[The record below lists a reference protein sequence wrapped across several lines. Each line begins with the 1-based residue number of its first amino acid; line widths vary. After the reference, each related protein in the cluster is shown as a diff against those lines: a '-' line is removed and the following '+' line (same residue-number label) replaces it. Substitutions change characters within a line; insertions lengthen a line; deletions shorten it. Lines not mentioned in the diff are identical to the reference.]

1 MDTLLDVKNTALYA
15 IETVDFGLITYLATS
30 GARAGIASGATF
42 VDAAN
47 ATGVEAYVSMNA
59 ILMDWDKAEE
69 RLRKAAGQGEVFQIS
84 GAKLLAPLR
93 PVTIYCAGA
102 NYSDHVTAAMKATG
116 LPPEPDPHEAGIKPW
131 HFIKPLSTVVASGAT
146 VSVVSAK
153 LDWEA
158 ELAVIIGKPARNVS
172 IENAL
177 DYVAGYT
184 IANDLSAR
192 DLISRSGVAD
202 LSPFKY
208 DWIGQKCFDGS
219 CPLGPF
225 IVPTSEVAN
234 PKHLSIKLMVNGK
247 VRQQSKTS
255 LMLFTAA
262 EQIAH
267 LSSRLT
273 LNPGDVILTGTP
285 AGTGLE
291 SGEFLQSGDVVRIEI
306 EGLGSQTII
315 IGSLGQ
321 PN

>member
-1 MDTLLDVKNTALYA
+1 METSLNNAATKIEKYDGFRLL
-15 IETVDFGLITYLATS
+15 TYLGES
-30 GARAGIASGATF
+30 GARAGIASGDTF
-42 VDAAN
+42 VDTAD
-47 ATGVEAYVSMNA
+47 ATGLAADVSVNA
-59 ILMDWDKAEE
+59 ILQDWEQAEK
-69 RLRKAAGQGEVFQIS
+69 RLREAAGRGERFSID
-84 GAKLLAPLR
+84 GATLLAPLR

-102 NYSDHVTAAMKATG
+102 NYRDHVENAMKATG
-116 LPPEPDPHEAGIKPW
+116 MPPEPDPHEAGLKPW
-131 HFIKPLSTVVASGAT
+131 HFIKPISTVVGDGET

-158 ELAVIIGKPARNVS
+158 ELAVVIGRPARNVS

-177 DYVAGYT
+177 EYVAGYT

-192 DLISRSGVAD
+192 DLISRPGVPD

-208 DWIGQKCFDGS
+208 DWIGQKSFDGS

-225 IVPTSEVAN
+225 IVPAAEISDPQN
-234 PKHLSIKLMVNGK
+234 LSIRLTVNGEI
-247 VRQQSKTS
+247 RQQSNS
-255 LMLFTAA
+255 SQMLFTAA

-291 SGEFLQSGDVVRIEI
+291 SGEFLKTGDVVRIEI
-306 EGLGSQTII
+306 EHLGSLTTT
-315 IGSLGQ
+315 IGSLVSQ
-321 PN
+321 T

>member
-1 MDTLLDVKNTALYA
+1 MITSSSVEDTAPTVAATAG
-15 IETVDFGLITYLATS
+15 FRLITYQGES
-30 GARAGIASGATF
+30 GPRAGIATGDTF

-47 ATGVEAYVSMNA
+47 ATGIAEYVSVNT
-59 ILMDWDKAEE
+59 ILTHWDAAQAQ
-69 RLRKAAGQGEVFQIS
+69 LASAAGQGDVYPIAE
-84 GAKLLAPLR
+84 ATLLAPLR

-102 NYSDHVTAAMKATG
+102 NYRDHVDNAYKASG
-116 LPPEPDPHEAGIKPW
+116 LPPEPDPHDMGLKPW
-131 HFIKPLSTVVASGAT
+131 HFIKPLSTVVGNGAT

-158 ELAVIIGKPARNVS
+158 ELAVVIGRPARHVT

-192 DLISRSGVAD
+192 DLILRNVPD
-202 LSPFKY
+202 RSPFRY

-225 IVPTSEVAN
+225 LVPAASVPDPQALAIQLT
-234 PKHLSIKLMVNGK
+234 VNGDI
-247 VRQQSKTS
+247 RQQSNTAK
-255 LMLFTAA
+255 MLFNTA

-273 LNPGDVILTGTP
+273 LQPGDVILTGTP

-291 SGEFLQSGDVVRIEI
+291 SGEFLQSGDVIRIDI
-306 EGLGSQTII
+306 EGLGSLTTT
-315 IGSLGQ
+315 IGSLE
-321 PN
+321 